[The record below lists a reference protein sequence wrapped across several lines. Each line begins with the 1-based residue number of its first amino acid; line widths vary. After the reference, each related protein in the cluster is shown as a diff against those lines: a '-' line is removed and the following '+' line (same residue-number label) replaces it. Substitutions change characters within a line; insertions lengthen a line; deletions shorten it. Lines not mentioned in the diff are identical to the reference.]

1 MTHLSRELILE
12 ASDLT
17 QAQVDVPEWGG
28 FVMVRTM
35 TGVDRNAFEQS
46 VVKVQLDGTREQ
58 DLTNVRVNLIALT
71 AVDEAGNLL
80 FSKDDVA
87 RLGTKSS
94 KALNRVFEASSE
106 LNALGDTAIEE
117 ATKN

>member
-28 FVMVRTM
+28 FVKLRMM
-35 TGVDRNAFEQS
+35 TGLERSVFEQS
-46 VVKVQLDGTREQ
+46 MVTVKVDGTREQ

-80 FSKDDVA
+80 FSQHDVA

-106 LNALGDTAIEE
+106 LNALGDTAVED
-117 ATKN
+117 AAKN

>member
-28 FVMVRTM
+28 FVKLRMM
-35 TGVDRNAFEQS
+35 TGLERSVFEQS
-46 VVKVQLDGTREQ
+46 MVTVKVDGTREQ
-58 DLTNVRVNLIALT
+58 DLTHVRVNLVALT
-71 AVDEAGNLL
+71 AIDEAGNLL

-94 KALNRVFEASSE
+94 KALNRVFEASTE
-106 LNALGDTAIEE
+106 LNALGDTAV
-117 ATKN
+117 KNAVKN

>member
-28 FVMVRTM
+28 FVKLRMMIGLERSV
-35 TGVDRNAFEQS
+35 FEQS
-46 VVKVQLDGTREQ
+46 MVTVKVDGTREQ
-58 DLTNVRVNLIALT
+58 DLTNVRVNLVALT
-71 AVDEAGNLL
+71 AIDEAGNLL

-94 KALNRVFEASSE
+94 KALNRVFEASTE
-106 LNALGDTAIEE
+106 LNALGDTAV
-117 ATKN
+117 KNAVKN